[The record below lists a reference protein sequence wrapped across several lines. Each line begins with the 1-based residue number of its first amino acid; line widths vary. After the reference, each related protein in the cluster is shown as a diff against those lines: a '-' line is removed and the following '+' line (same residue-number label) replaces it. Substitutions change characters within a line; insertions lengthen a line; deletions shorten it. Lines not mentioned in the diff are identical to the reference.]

1 MRERPAPVAQ
11 AAPGRADSEAM
22 AITSLSYTPS
32 LRRLPVPIKL
42 DYDLLEAAST
52 SADDGQIGAA
62 IGAVFAHLFP
72 GSTIGDLREA
82 PFVFVQGSSK
92 VNARIE
98 GDELV
103 VTVPLVELTA
113 ESNAVAALR
122 YVLTAIS
129 GSGQIYQPRL
139 RGDALY
145 MEFRDKLTRM
155 HPAKVLEVLRRMP
168 IEADRCDDWLVG
180 QFGVRALDRAEI
192 EPLTDD
198 EAAKAEAAW
207 RQHWDEI
214 DELLK
219 ESQRKRSTWF
229 LNEVTALA
237 LFRVQFVL
245 PLCGY
250 LLGRLSES
258 AGTWNDGQ
266 ADASKREA
274 ALARCVKEMKA
285 VSAAELR
292 ANLGHARYALQP
304 LNDGQPS
311 TITGYFGTGDYIEAI
326 DKYRTQGKPFEA
338 ALALYASTTYLLAR
352 FAWSPE
358 VSTALAEGLAVA
370 AGKPW
375 RDAANA
381 LWDHVKSLV
390 EQFGDDDDDDDDDDD
405 EDEESGGDAT
415 VDDTETE
422 EG

>member
-1 MRERPAPVAQ
+1 
-11 AAPGRADSEAM
+11 M

-52 SADDGQIGAA
+52 SADDGEVGAA
-62 IGAVFAHLFP
+62 IAAVFAHLFP
-72 GSTIGDLREA
+72 GAEIGDLAQR
-82 PFVFVQGSSK
+82 PFSFVQGSSK
-92 VNARIE
+92 VTAQIE

-103 VTVPLVELTA
+103 VTVPLVELTP

-122 YVLTAIS
+122 YVLTSIS
-129 GSGQIYQPRL
+129 GSGQLYQPRL
-139 RGDALY
+139 RGDALHL
-145 MEFRDKLTRM
+145 EFRDKLSRM

-168 IEADRCDDWLVG
+168 VEADRSDDWLVG

-198 EAAKAEAAW
+198 EAARADAAW

-237 LFRVQFVL
+237 LFRAQFVL

-292 ANLGHARYALQP
+292 ANLGHARYALAP
-304 LNDGQPS
+304 LSDGQPS
-311 TITGYFGTGDYIEAI
+311 TISGYFGTGDYIDAI

-352 FAWSPE
+352 FAWPTD
-358 VSTALAEGLAVA
+358 VSTALAEGLAVG

-375 RDAANA
+375 REAANA
-381 LWDHVKSLV
+381 MWDHVKSLV
-390 EQFGDDDDDDDDDDD
+390 ERFGTDDDDDD
-405 EDEESGGDAT
+405 EEGADASDGDVDAT
-415 VDDTETE
+415 VDDASTQEADA
-422 EG
+422 